1 MAPEKLFTSYTWCVC
16 VCVFQTESERQCW
29 KPVLVMLTEKDLL
42 LFDSMPRMREHWLS
56 PTHTYPL
63 LATRYTL
70 THSVTALN
78 LLVHT
83 NTPLKNQSRYTHLH
97 TFLFN
102 TCLCT
107 QTCKHTHAFCMPVGS
122 ADQLATKIH
131 NFSQLERK
139 STKALWLLKAC

>member
-1 MAPEKLFTSYTWCVC
+1 M
-16 VCVFQTESERQCW
+16 FQTESEIQRW

-70 THSVTALN
+70 THSVTAVF

-83 NTPLKNQSRYTHLH
+83 NTPLENQSWYTHLQNSLY
-97 TFLFN
+97 T
-102 TCLCT
+102 
-107 QTCKHTHAFCMPVGS
+107 HTHMQTLTLFAWQLAVLINWELKYSLSQPVGKK
-122 ADQLATKIH
+122 QH
-131 NFSQLERK
+131 K
-139 STKALWLLKAC
+139 SITAIKGLLKLYEAAAIATRDRFEVQV